1 MRLDCRT
8 FSFDEAAWRRARRSL
23 EDEAPTDDQRLAD
36 ALIKCRTLIGKT
48 RSEVTSLLGE
58 PDDGGSLS
66 EEETRRELVY
76 STGPQRD
83 SAFAIDSEWLTILLD
98 RGGRVRSVE
107 LAAD

>member
-1 MRLDCRT
+1 
-8 FSFDEAAWRRARRSL
+8 
-23 EDEAPTDDQRLAD
+23 
-36 ALIKCRTLIGKT
+36 
-48 RSEVTSLLGE
+48 VTALLG
-58 PDDGGSLS
+58 PSDDGGVLS

-107 LAAD
+107 LGQG